1 MKDGVKLSG
10 NLKENGRI
18 RMLNGFEGKVS
29 DLAIKFHAFRCE
41 QPSVVALLCIA
52 VTQNTCKT
60 RRKYSTVPRAWGR
73 VSERTNEGSGA
84 RERSDQCGASE

>member
-41 QPSVVALLCIA
+41 H
-52 VTQNTCKT
+52 
-60 RRKYSTVPRAWGR
+60 
-73 VSERTNEGSGA
+73 
-84 RERSDQCGASE
+84 